1 MRHTRTNHVNHRVQE
16 QNAVSS
22 RNYTWREMLQTKSFY
37 LKIAFLMYGATAN
50 MMMFAQAATIA
61 REQMGFTTVATV
73 TVASLLTFFN
83 MSDRLVTGYLSDILG
98 RVNTLGLA
106 LVFSV
111 TGLFAL
117 SVVSLN
123 DQMLFIAAFCALGIV
138 FGVFLVFSP
147 ALSGRISCASYRT
160 TVVPI
165 CVHWPL
171 R

>member
-1 MRHTRTNHVNHRVQE
+1 
-16 QNAVSS
+16 
-22 RNYTWREMLQTKSFY
+22 MLQTKSFY

-138 FGVFLVFSP
+138 FGVFLVFSA